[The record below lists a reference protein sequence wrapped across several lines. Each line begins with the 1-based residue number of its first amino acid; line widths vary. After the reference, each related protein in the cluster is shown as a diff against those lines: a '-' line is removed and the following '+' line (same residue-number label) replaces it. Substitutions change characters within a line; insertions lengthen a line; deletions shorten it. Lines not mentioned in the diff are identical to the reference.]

1 MKKKPFLTAGM
12 FTSRTDEWAT
22 PAATFEALDAEF
34 HFDLD
39 PCSTHENAK
48 CERHYTKEDDGLTKD
63 WSGHRVFV
71 NPPYGKAI
79 SAWIKKCSEEA
90 QKPET
95 TVVALLPSRTDTGY
109 FHDYVYGKAREIR
122 FVRGRLHFN
131 ESKSAAPFPSMI
143 VVF

>member
-1 MKKKPFLTAGM
+1 M

-22 PAATFEALDAEF
+22 PHKTFSALDEEF

-71 NPPYGKAI
+71 NPPYGRAI
-79 SAWIKKCSEEA
+79 SAWIKKCSDEA
-90 QKPET
+90 KKPGT
-95 TVVALLPSRTDTGY
+95 LVVALLPARTDTRW
-109 FHDYVYGKAREIR
+109 FHDHVNGKARELR
-122 FVRGRLHFN
+122 FLRGRLHYN
-131 ESKSAAPFPSMI
+131 DAPNAAPFPSMI